1 MKFIMLFSLLAS
13 TAFAGETWNKTKAQ
27 VNETAEGVD
36 RVTREGIH
44 KGKDK
49 WAQRQE
55 KERLEEERE
64 ERAEY
69 ERLHKKYGHKGLSD
83 DVIKE

>member
-1 MKFIMLFSLLAS
+1 MKFIMLFSLLAT
-13 TAFAGETWNKTKAQ
+13 TAFAGETWTKTKAQ
-27 VNETAEGVD
+27 VNESAEGVD
-36 RVTREGIH
+36 RVTRETIH

-69 ERLHKKYGHKGLSD
+69 ERLHKKYGK
-83 DVIKE
+83 KEEVL